1 MVRVHSATVLKSLS
15 KLSEYLNAIERLK
28 TYYPNQI
35 IVHNPTSLS
44 YLYRGLANKEYELL
58 PGLFRK
64 QQDIFDDEG
73 HSVENYRYLAFGKGK
88 DIFQSFIHEASNYIQ
103 LSTTDYSRWAEYAQ
117 HYGVPTRFLDWSRN
131 PLVALYFAC
140 RDQKEK
146 DGKVWLLHA
155 KSYDRAYPEK
165 TAAIMDISRREIL
178 DKLIQGEQ
186 CCDYPMLYTPF
197 YVDPRTSAQ
206 NSYFMVW
213 GAKESRFEEMFS
225 DEKYHMCLP
234 KKDSNVRSYGQ
245 HEQEALLFSFLIYAD
260 RKQPL
265 LRELDM
271 VGINEKTLFPGLDG
285 IGRYVERKFRF
296 DYNEAVENT

>member
-1 MVRVHSATVLKSLS
+1 MVRMHSATVLKSLS

-58 PGLFRK
+58 LGLFRK

-73 HSVENYRYLAFGKGK
+73 HSVENYQYLAFGKEK
-88 DIFQSFIHEASNYIQ
+88 DILQSFIHEASNYIQ
-103 LSTTDYSRWAEYAQ
+103 LSTTDYSCWAEYAQ

-155 KSYDRAYPEK
+155 RNYDRAYPEK

-197 YVDPRTSAQ
+197 YVDPRMSAQ
-206 NSYFMVW
+206 SSYFMVW

-234 KKDSNVRSYGQ
+234 KKRQ
-245 HEQEALLFSFLIYAD
+245 
-260 RKQPL
+260 
-265 LRELDM
+265 
-271 VGINEKTLFPGLDG
+271 
-285 IGRYVERKFRF
+285 
-296 DYNEAVENT
+296 

>member
-1 MVRVHSATVLKSLS
+1 MQEMYIS

-44 YLYRGLANKEYELL
+44 FLYRGLASKEYELL

-64 QQDIFDDEG
+64 QRDTFDGEG
-73 HSVENYRYLAFGKGK
+73 HGVENDRYLAFGKEK
-88 DIFQSFIHEASNYIQ
+88 TILQSFIQEASIYIQ
-103 LSTTDYSRWAEYAQ
+103 LSTTDFSRWAEYAQ

-140 RDQKEK
+140 RDLKEK

-155 KSYDRAYPEK
+155 HNYDRSYPE
-165 TAAIMDISRREIL
+165 ANEAIMNKSRREIL
-178 DKLIQGEQ
+178 DKLINGEK
-186 CCDYPMLYTPF
+186 CCNYPLLYSPS
-197 YVDPRTSAQ
+197 YVDQRMSAQ
-206 NSYFMVW
+206 KGYFMAW
-213 GAKESRFEEMFS
+213 GEKKSRFEEMFS
-225 DEKYHMCLP
+225 DEKYYMCLP
-234 KKDSNVRSYGQ
+234 EKDSNIRLFGQ
-245 HEQEALLFSFLIYAD
+245 HEKEALLFSFLIHAD

-271 VGINEKTLFPGLDG
+271 VGINERTLFPGLDG
-285 IGRYVERKFRF
+285 IGRYVEMKYRF
-296 DYNEAVENT
+296 DYNEAVENN

>member
-1 MVRVHSATVLKSLS
+1 MQEIYIS
-15 KLSEYLNAIERLK
+15 KLSEFLNAIERLK

-44 YLYRGLANKEYELL
+44 FLYRGHASKEYELL

-64 QQDIFDDEG
+64 QQDVFNDER
-73 HSVENYRYLAFGKGK
+73 HIENYRYLAFGKEI
-88 DIFQSFIHEASNYIQ
+88 DILKSFIHEASNYIQ
-103 LSTTDYSRWAEYAQ
+103 LSATDYSHWAEYAQ
-117 HYGVPTRFLDWSRN
+117 HYSVPTRFLDWSRN

-155 KSYDRAYPEK
+155 RNYDKAYPEK
-165 TAAIMDISRREIL
+165 TAAIMDISRKEIL
-178 DKLIQGEQ
+178 DKLIRGEK
-186 CCDYPMLYTPF
+186 CCNYPMLYTPF
-197 YVDPRTSAQ
+197 YVDPRMSAQ
-206 NSYFMVW
+206 SSYFMVW
-213 GAKESRFEEMFS
+213 GATENRFEEIFS
-225 DEKYHMCLP
+225 DEKYHMRLP
-234 KKDSNVRSYGQ
+234 EIDSNERSYGQ
-245 HEQEALLFSFLIYAD
+245 HEQEAFLFSFLIYAD

-285 IGRYVERKFRF
+285 IGKYVERKYRF
-296 DYNEAVENT
+296 DYNEAVENL